1 MGRIEKQKLNA
12 KINKKTDEL
21 IDIAEKIGSLNFFE
35 ISIKHV
41 NGELITSLET
51 KYKEK
56 V

>member
-1 MGRIEKQKLNA
+1 MGRIEKQKLNE
-12 KINKKTDEL
+12 KIKKKADEL
-21 IDIAEKIGSLNFFE
+21 VDAAEKIGSLNFFE